1 MPMAADT
8 FETVKKVLVDGLSVD
23 PSAVTLEASLSDD
36 LGADS
41 LDAVEMIMSLEE
53 ELGIEIPTEKAESV
67 KTVKDMVDL
76 VDSLK

>member
-1 MPMAADT
+1 MAETT

-23 PSAVTLEASLSDD
+23 ESAVTPEASLTED

-67 KTVKDMVDL
+67 KTVQDMVDL
-76 VDSLK
+76 VDSIKK